1 MNLFLL
7 VAASSEGGLD
17 PFSGSSSIYW
27 TILIFALSL
36 PFMWKVVFGPISKA
50 LQDRESQAR
59 EAASAAEAA
68 REETERMKE
77 AIQADL
83 DTARKEA
90 AQRVAEAKARA
101 EAREKEILAAAKDEA
116 ERERARTREEIE
128 RAKNSALQELRATS
142 VALSVEMAERVISR
156 EFGEADQKRLVDELQ
171 KEFSNN

>member
-17 PFSGSSSIYW
+17 PFSGDSSIYW

-36 PFMWKVVFGPISKA
+36 PLMWKVVFGPISKA
-50 LQDRESQAR
+50 LIDREAQAR

-68 REETERMKE
+68 REETLRLKE
-77 AIQADL
+77 SVQADL
-83 DTARKEA
+83 DQARKEA

-128 RAKNSALQELRATS
+128 RAKNSALQELRAAA
-142 VALSVEMAERVISR
+142 VALSVDMAERVISR
-156 EFGEADQKRLVDELQ
+156 EFTDRDQQRLVQELQ
-171 KEFSNN
+171 QEFSNN